1 MSNDNKKPTKIVRD
15 DSREVKTTLKLHE
28 DQLSKIKQEV
38 ENKMKQIEKSRPKSS

>member
-38 ENKMKQIEKSRPKSS
+38 ENRMKEVDKTRPKST